1 MCQKLQGKYILSS
14 GDKRIESANLI
25 TTAGKTLMR
34 RVLSKQADSLVE
46 AIGIGV
52 GTTAANVADTDLKL
66 EYMRGAVDLSRV
78 NGSVI
83 VYKATFPHM
92 SAAYV
97 HEVGS
102 FSYLKHQ
109 ESGNFVGNT
118 VTLFES
124 TESWSAVTIGG
135 SDSYAFSSTNARLGA
150 EGMLITAGAASTV
163 TMRKSDFA
171 VDWSGYSE
179 TDTIKFGVNVTDSTK
194 VTSVTVSLY
203 SNDSFTASQFTSF
216 NNGYNVLEVTK
227 GNFGLAGGASTDTFS
242 WGNITAMTVT
252 VVTSAATTILLDGI
266 KMADISTTDPD
277 EVMVSRSILG
287 SPFQKLYGTELQI
300 EYQLTVGLS

>member
-1 MCQKLQGKYILSS
+1 
-14 GDKRIESANLI
+14 
-25 TTAGKTLMR
+25 MR

-66 EYMRGAVDLSRV
+66 EYMRGEVDVSRV

-83 VYKATFPHM
+83 VYKATFPNM

-97 HEVGS
+97 YEVGS

-109 ESGNFVGNT
+109 ESGTFNGAT
-118 VTLFES
+118 LALFES
-124 TESWSAVTIGG
+124 TESWSADLIGG
-135 SDSYAFSSTNARLGA
+135 SDSYAFSATNARLGA
-150 EGMLITAGAASTV
+150 EGMLITSGAASTI
-163 TMRKSDFA
+163 TMRKSNFIA
-171 VDWSGYSE
+171 NWSGYSE

-194 VTSVTVSLY
+194 ITSVTVALY
-203 SNDSFTASQFTSF
+203 SNDSFTASEFTSF
-216 NNGYNVLEVTK
+216 TNGYNVLEVTK
-227 GNFGLAGGASTDTFS
+227 ANFGLAGGASTSTFD
-242 WGNITAMTVT
+242 WGNITAATVK

-266 KMADISTTDPD
+266 KMADISTADPD
-277 EVMVSRSILG
+277 EVMVSRSVLG

-300 EYQLTVGLS
+300 EYQLTVGIT